1 MNLPAQR
8 ITSIDFLRGVVMII
22 MALDHTR
29 DYFHYDVHYFDPT
42 DLEKTNWILFFTRF
56 ITHFC
61 APVFVFLA
69 GTSAF
74 FVGQRMSKNELSMWL
89 LKRGIWLVIA
99 EFSIVKLGWFF
110 KLDFSSLFFG
120 VIWTIGM
127 CMIFLAALIHV
138 PAKLA
143 ITVSLVVVFAHNT
156 LDGIQFEPP
165 NIIWS
170 LLHQQSFIQTDLI
183 FLLIGYPLIP
193 WIFVMP
199 LGYHFGKLYTQYD
212 QVQRI
217 KWLRIIG
224 GSAVVLF
231 FILRGL
237 NIYGDPV
244 PWEVQRNSVVTI
256 LSFFKVSKY
265 PPSLL
270 YLLITIGP
278 AILLLSVSENWK
290 GKLSDKVIVFGRVP
304 MFYYIAHI
312 YIIHVLAM
320 LAITITGGNPSAMIL
335 DSFVIFTPELAGY
348 GFNLAI
354 VYAIWV
360 ALVVLLYPLCKWYNN
375 YKMSNRE
382 KWWLSYV

>member
-74 FVGQRMSKNELSMWL
+74 FVGQRMTKKELSMWL

-127 CMIFLAALIHV
+127 CMIFLAALIHL

-143 ITVSLVVVFAHNT
+143 IIVSLVVVFAHNM

>member
-8 ITSIDFLRGVVMII
+8 ITSIDLLRGVVMII

-74 FVGQRMSKNELSMWL
+74 FVGQRMTKKELSMWL

-127 CMIFLAALIHV
+127 CMIFLAALIHL

-143 ITVSLVVVFAHNT
+143 IIVSLVVVFAHNM

-270 YLLITIGP
+270 YVLITIGP